1 MMFNAYLSHNLC
13 AHILH
18 TDLQGKFWLHID
30 YKHANVCNIV
40 RVIELQ
46 TIITH
51 LTDWVEIFFFFFL
64 SSLFLKFS
72 KVQTI

>member
-51 LTDWVEIFFFFFL
+51 HPTDWVEIF
-64 SSLFLKFS
+64 LFVFIQFILKI
-72 KVQTI
+72 Q

>member
-30 YKHANVCNIV
+30 YKHANIYNIV
-40 RVIELQ
+40 RVSELQ

-51 LTDWVEIFFFFFL
+51 HLTDWVDIFL
-64 SSLFLKFS
+64 SVF
-72 KVQTI
+72 I